1 MRSGFNPNK
10 DQLVPPSKYL
20 HQVVVPVHIPHQTDY
35 FKDSLSILQFCL
47 DSLTAT
53 VQPFTLITVVNNG
66 SCEAVV
72 QELNRRH
79 HEGTIHEIIHTTAI
93 GKVNAL
99 LKGLVGQQTP
109 LVTLTDA
116 DVLFQPG
123 WQEETID
130 LFEKVARIGAVGLI
144 PQMNLFRIDGFSL
157 VWEHLF
163 SSRLRFAKIPDVA
176 AAERFYHSIGWDR
189 NYNPNH
195 VLYNLQYTENGKS
208 MWVGSGH
215 VVTTFRRDV
224 FREIQQSVP
233 HQLGGDSE
241 WYLEEKPYQF
251 HYHKV
256 TTASNYAFH
265 MGNVSES
272 WMEVPSTMPKTSTR
286 THIALSPSAP
296 KINRVAYYW
305 RYRFWRRIMMNT
317 PLLFR
322 WCILRKGLPK
332 SVIDSW

>member
-35 FKDSLSILQFCL
+35 FKESLSILQFCL

-99 LKGLVGQQTP
+99 LKGLVGHQTP

-130 LFEKVARIGAVGLI
+130 LFEKVERIGAVGLI
-144 PQMNLFRIDGFSL
+144 PQMNLFRVDGFSL

-163 SSRLRFAKIPDVA
+163 SSRLRFTKISDVK
-176 AAERFYHSIGWDR
+176 AAERFYDSIGWKR

-195 VLYNLQYTENGKS
+195 LIYNLQYTENGKS

-224 FREIQQSVP
+224 FCELKQSVSYK
-233 HQLGGDSE
+233 LGGDSE
-241 WYLEEKPYQF
+241 RYMDLMPYYF
-251 HYHKV
+251 HYHRV
-256 TTASNYAFH
+256 TTSSNYAYH
-265 MGNVSES
+265 MGNVCEP
-272 WMEVPSTMPKTSTR
+272 WMEVPTTVPITNNR
-286 THIALSPSAP
+286 TQIQLSSPVP
-296 KINRVAYYW
+296 KISRFAYFW
-305 RYRFWRRIMMNT
+305 RYRF
-317 PLLFR
+317 
-322 WCILRKGLPK
+322 LRKLVMNPLF
-332 SVIDSW
+332 